1 MKKNPFIVLEGMD
14 GAGKGT
20 IRDTIVEEL
29 KKLGRD
35 FIYTREPGGTPV
47 GEELRKILLFSG
59 ENHNEKVT
67 KESETL
73 LMMSSRSQLVTN
85 VIKPHLAKGNGV
97 LSERF
102 VYSTYAYQGARGTD
116 IKDIEAIDNFVLKG
130 FRPDATIFLDVDLE
144 TSKRRVGRR
153 DVIDHFEKDAD
164 RDFNNVRDI
173 YLSFAKKEPDTFKI
187 VDARLPLEV
196 VQENVRQLVR
206 DIIRDFDLKH
216 DQENEIKKT
225 KKFKPR

>member
-20 IRDTIVEEL
+20 IRDTIVDEL
-29 KKLGRD
+29 KKLGRE

-59 ENHNEKVT
+59 ENHDEKVT

-85 VIKPHLAKGNGV
+85 VIKPHLARGNGV

-116 IKDIEAIDNFVLKG
+116 IKHIEAIDKFVLNG

-144 TSKRRVGRR
+144 TSKRRVGKR

-164 RDFNNVRDI
+164 KDFNNVRDI
-173 YLSFAKKEPDTFKI
+173 YLSFAKKEPDTFKV

-196 VQENVRQLVR
+196 VQENVRELIR
-206 DIIRDFDLKH
+206 NIIKEFDLKNN
-216 DQENEIKKT
+216 QTNEVKKT